1 MYPHG
6 CGAATPRWWLAF
18 VRTATMSSIR
28 RFMNVANDRND
39 PDEESIL
46 MFVIGGN
53 APRAE
58 FTSAAMSELEAA
70 GVWPP
75 KD

>member
-1 MYPHG
+1 
-6 CGAATPRWWLAF
+6 
-18 VRTATMSSIR
+18 
-28 RFMNVANDRND
+28 
-39 PDEESIL
+39 

-58 FTSAAMSELEAA
+58 VTSAAMSELEAA